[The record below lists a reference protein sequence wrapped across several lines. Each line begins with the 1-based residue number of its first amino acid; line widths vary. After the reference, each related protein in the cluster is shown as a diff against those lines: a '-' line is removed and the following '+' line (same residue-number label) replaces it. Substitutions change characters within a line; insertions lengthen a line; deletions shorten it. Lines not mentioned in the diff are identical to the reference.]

1 MLAACASP
9 SSPRDLDP
17 VDTARYTPGVS
28 YFGRNQYIEYI
39 AGELPVIL
47 SAPHGGD
54 LRPAEIPDRTYGTT
68 VTDLNTGEL
77 ARAVDS
83 ALVRLT
89 GKHAHVVIVRLHR
102 VKLDANRELAEGAQ
116 GDAEAEQAW
125 QDYHRFLGEAK
136 AAVTERYT
144 GGLYLD
150 LHGHGHA
157 IQRLELGY
165 LLTPAELRQPDDSL
179 NKHSSYES
187 SSSIRTLSVR
197 SPLSFTELLRGPT
210 SLGAFLEAEGF
221 PSVPSNVAPDPG
233 DDDYFDGGFNTFTHG
248 CRAGG
253 VVCAV
258 QIEANRVGVRDT
270 EANRARF
277 AASLA
282 GVIDAYLRVHLGIDI
297 TP

>member
-1 MLAACASP
+1 
-9 SSPRDLDP
+9 
-17 VDTARYTPGVS
+17 VS

-47 SAPHGGD
+47 SAPHGGT

-77 ARAVDS
+77 ALAIDS

-89 GKHAHVVIVRLHR
+89 GRHAHVVIVRLHR
-102 VKLDANRELAEGAQ
+102 TKLDANRDLAEGAQ
-116 GDAEAEQAW
+116 RDAEAEQAW
-125 QDYHRFLGEAK
+125 HDFHRFLADAK
-136 AAVTERYT
+136 SAVNQRYT

-165 LLTPAELRQPDDSL
+165 LLTPAQLRLPDDSL
-179 NKHSSYES
+179 NQQPSHEL

-210 SLGAFLEAEGF
+210 SLGALLEGEGF
-221 PSVPSNVAPDPG
+221 PSVPSNAAPDPG
-233 DDDYFDGGFNTFTHG
+233 DDEYFNGGFNTLTHG

-253 VVCAV
+253 VICAV
-258 QIEANRVGVRDT
+258 QIEANRIGVRDT
-270 EANRARF
+270 EINRARF
-277 AASLA
+277 AAALA
-282 GVIDAYLRVHLGIDI
+282 RVIDRYLELHGGVDV